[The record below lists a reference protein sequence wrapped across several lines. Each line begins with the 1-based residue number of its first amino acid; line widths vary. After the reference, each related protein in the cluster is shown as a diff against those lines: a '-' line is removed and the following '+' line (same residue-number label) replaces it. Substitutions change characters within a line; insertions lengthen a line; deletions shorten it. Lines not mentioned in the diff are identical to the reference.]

1 MKKFKNLIKHIDLF
15 GKPLFL
21 NFDKRWNTF
30 DTFCGGCSAL
40 ILVIFLIAYA
50 GLLINVMLNNA

>member
-21 NFDKRWNTF
+21 NFDKNWNTF

-40 ILVIFLIAYA
+40 ALIILSIVYT
-50 GLLINVMLNNA
+50 GLLINVMVNNA